1 MTKDSYNKNKFYSN
15 KPKEIKVKEITLSS
29 TGREG
34 KIYKGKAKDYPGIVK
49 IIKSFNAKAV
59 NEIFR
64 YRQTNRQILCYF
76 YIRFSWKYTYLFN
89 KFY

>member
-1 MTKDSYNKNKFYSN
+1 LQKITIQQRNKYDKDSYNKNKFYSN

-49 IIKSFNAKAV
+49 IIKSS
-59 NEIFR
+59 
-64 YRQTNRQILCYF
+64 TN
-76 YIRFSWKYTYLFN
+76 
-89 KFY
+89 